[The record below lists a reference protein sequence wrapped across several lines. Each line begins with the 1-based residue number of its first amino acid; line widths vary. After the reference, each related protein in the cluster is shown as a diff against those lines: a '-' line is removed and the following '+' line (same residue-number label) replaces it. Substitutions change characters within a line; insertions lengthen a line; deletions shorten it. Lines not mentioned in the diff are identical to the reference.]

1 MVKRSAELP
10 EHAEGQ
16 GIREW
21 LITFYE
27 EQIRYYIDNMGKDT
41 IFNVKITPRILK
53 ATMKRYM
60 QISEEYDAVNR
71 RLLSED
77 TGN

>member
-1 MVKRSAELP
+1 MVKRTTELP

-16 GIREW
+16 GLREW
-21 LITFYE
+21 LISFYE
-27 EQIRYYIDNMGKDT
+27 EQVKYYINNMGKT
-41 IFNVKITPRILK
+41 TVFKVKVTPRILQ

-60 QISEEYDAVNR
+60 KISEEYDAVNR

-77 TGN
+77 TGD